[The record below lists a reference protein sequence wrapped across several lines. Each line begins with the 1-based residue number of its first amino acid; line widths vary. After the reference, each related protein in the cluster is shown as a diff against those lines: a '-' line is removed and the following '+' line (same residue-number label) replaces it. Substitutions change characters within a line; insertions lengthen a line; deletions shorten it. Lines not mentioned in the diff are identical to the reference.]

1 MMPPKGRKHCRSL
14 TPGVLSNLP
23 DNVIDVILMCLP
35 CKDAVRTSIL
45 SKKWRYRWCRLTEL
59 TLDSSIW
66 KGQDL
71 LNPTI
76 KFTKV
81 IYQLLSLHEG
91 PITKFTLNMAFLEKT
106 CPTIDKVIYFLSR
119 NQIQDLVLIFPWHER
134 YKLPSSFFKCLQ
146 LRHLILNHCSIHP
159 PSVFQGFARLT
170 SLVLYEVLISSELL
184 ESLISHCPLLEQLV
198 TMKAEDLDF
207 AKIFESCS
215 SLEFLTLNFFSTKF
229 FAEEGYET
237 PTRLPYDLAVKQ
249 FHLVEIKLVD
259 SYMLANAICL
269 IRSFPCLESLEI
281 QLIKLLLAKSPVLV
295 RLLID
300 TYYLDKAP
308 LERRLEIFAKI
319 SNFSCASPEAAVVY
333 EKFKFHID

>member
-198 TMKAEDLDF
+198 L
-207 AKIFESCS
+207 SN
-215 SLEFLTLNFFSTKF
+215 LEILNT
-229 FAEEGYET
+229 
-237 PTRLPYDLAVKQ
+237 
-249 FHLVEIKLVD
+249 VEIDAPMLRLFDFEGDISSIFLKNVPLLVKV
-259 SYMLANAICL
+259 SLAG
-269 IRSFPCLESLEI
+269 
-281 QLIKLLLAKSPVLV
+281 
-295 RLLID
+295 D
-300 TYYLDKAP
+300 
-308 LERRLEIFAKI
+308 
-319 SNFSCASPEAAVVY
+319 Y
-333 EKFKFHID
+333 EGRGS